1 MNITDLIEKQSLDFE
16 REMAKVIRRLER
28 NIQDIIDT
36 LRMRDGQMIVSA
48 ENINRAMAL
57 SKQLEKALR
66 ESGYYELA
74 ERSLKANNKIMT
86 AQHEE
91 LKALLGR
98 ERLGQIDTST
108 LQALQKLKFTGMT
121 NLGDNALI
129 GIREAIFNSVN
140 LGLPIGTLRDEITKK
155 LGGWEKYA
163 DTYIRTAK
171 REFSQQVE
179 NNAAE
184 LIKFGTEKDDIWEYV
199 PNILQANSHK
209 ECIFAVNKQYFT
221 NDEKMQFESGGLYS
235 HSEPRW
241 RCVHRF
247 VITNKTFEESFGG

>member
-1 MNITDLIEKQSLDFE
+1 MNITDLIESQSADFE
-16 REMAKVIRRLER
+16 REMAKVIKRLEKS
-28 NIQDIIDT
+28 IDEIIML

-48 ENINRAMAL
+48 ANINKAMSL
-57 SKQLEKALR
+57 SGQLEKALR

-86 AQHEE
+86 AQHEG
-91 LKALLGR
+91 LKELLGR
-98 ERLGQIDTST
+98 ERLGQIDTTT
-108 LQALQKLKFTGMT
+108 LQALQKMKFTGMSG
-121 NLGDNALI
+121 LGDNALI

-140 LGLPIGTLRDEITKK
+140 LGLPVGILRDEITKK
-155 LGGWEKYA
+155 LGGWGEYA
-163 DTYIRTAK
+163 NTYIRTAK

-184 LIKFGTEKDDIWEYV
+184 LIGFGEEKDDIWEYL
-199 PNILQANSHK
+199 PSILQANSHK

-221 NDEKMQFESGGLYS
+221 NEEKIQFESGGLYS

-241 RCVHRF
+241 NCVHSFRISN
-247 VITNKTFEESFGG
+247 VTYEEAFGE